1 MLRSPRS
8 THCEIYGLGVH
19 GTAIVAR
26 PGTSVSRWF
35 PFPAHQTGRA
45 RFEHPAFRQTSPS
58 AHGGWRHEKTQDTKL
73 TEHRTVRV
81 LGRAQRRHVVTAPQE
96 NSDALIDVVIDVPI
110 GRIAIRVA
118 EVTGPTS

>member
-45 RFEHPAFRQTSPS
+45 RFGHPAFRQTSPS
-58 AHGGWRHEKTQDTKL
+58 AHGGWRPEKTQDTKVP
-73 TEHRTVRV
+73 EHGTDRA
-81 LGRAQRRHVVTAPQE
+81 LGRAQRRPVVTAPLR
-96 NSDALIDVVIDVPI
+96 NSDALIDGVIYGPL
-110 GRIAIRVA
+110 GGIAIRCVD
-118 EVTGPTS
+118 VTGPT